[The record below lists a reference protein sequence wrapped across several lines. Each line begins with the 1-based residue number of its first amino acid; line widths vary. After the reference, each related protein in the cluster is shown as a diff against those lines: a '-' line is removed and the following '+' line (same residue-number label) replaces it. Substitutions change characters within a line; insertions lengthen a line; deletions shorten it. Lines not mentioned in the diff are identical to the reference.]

1 MSDIQEAVGE
11 AVERSSESKLNA
23 VIALLVALTA
33 TFMAVM
39 NVKSG
44 NLGQA
49 MQEAQA
55 KTNDTWAYYQAK
67 STKQALAEATLD
79 ELTAVRDATP
89 NLTAEA
95 RVQLDQRIAVYTK
108 NVARYDKEKKDI
120 QTEAKGYQK

>member
-1 MSDIQEAVGE
+1 MTAPWTKFNGQGNKRKRKIFRMSDIQEAIGE
-11 AVERSSESKLNA
+11 AVEHGEESRMNA
-23 VIALLVALTA
+23 VIALLVAITA

-49 MQEAQA
+49 MAEAQA

-79 ELTAVRDATP
+79 ELVAVRDSTP
-89 NLTAEA
+89 NLA
-95 RVQLDQRIAVYTK
+95 
-108 NVARYDKEKKDI
+108 
-120 QTEAKGYQK
+120 